1 MTLYKKVGRKYIPV
15 SDTEAYEGLD
25 NGSWMVH
32 IENGST
38 QCRRLVE
45 PANAALEFAI
55 LLKTNKISK
64 YLMEASKARPKS
76 QKLTK
81 AQKKIVD
88 QFYSLPNKDALLY
101 WEYESYQGMAEG
113 LIKSILN

>member
-81 AQKKIVD
+81 AQKDRRPALFLAKQGCSAILGIRI
-88 QFYSLPNKDALLY
+88 LPRN
-101 WEYESYQGMAEG
+101 G
-113 LIKSILN
+113 